1 MTNIHSLLID
11 DSQYFEKIKKYN
23 HIIVYGAGNKA
34 KLTIPLLE
42 NKGIVPCVVCDGNS
56 ALWGKTFLGKYPI
69 CSYEQATSKFSNY
82 CILICATVHVAT
94 EIIEELGKKGEKNP
108 IYHCCNLFK
117 VDSRFLS
124 TQDYLSN
131 LDRYSAVYDLLED
144 DLSKQI
150 YIEFLNSKMT
160 GSMFSLQKL
169 TDGDTFFDQQL
180 LGPCS
185 SDDVYV
191 DAGAYTGDTLCRFI
205 AYSGLRYK
213 KAILF
218 EADEANFCALKN
230 FVDYGVVPHT
240 QLMNCALWSEK
251 AEKKFY
257 TLTDNHNLHFDSPNL
272 FNDFNEI
279 ADNTSLFTSEK
290 QHTSPIAQ
298 RVQTVTLD
306 SALENELPTIM
317 KINALAADLPILEG
331 SVQTLKRCC
340 PDIILEYGVRPEYI
354 LSEVEFLTQLNLG
367 YRFYLRQKSIF
378 GDNKT
383 ILYALGGKRHGSTN
397 ET

>member
-1 MTNIHSLLID
+1 MTNIRSLLID
-11 DSQYFEKIKKYN
+11 DSQYFENIKKYS

-42 NKGIVPCVVCDGNS
+42 SKGIVPCAVCDGNS
-56 ALWGKTFLGKYPI
+56 ALWGNTFLGKYPI
-69 CSYEQATSKFSNY
+69 YSYEQATSEFSNY

-108 IYHCCNLFK
+108 VFHCCNLFK
-117 VDSRFLS
+117 VDSCFLS

-131 LDRYSAVYDLLED
+131 FDRYSAVYDLLQD

-169 TDGDTFFDQQL
+169 TDGDTFFDQEL
-180 LGPCS
+180 LGSCS

-240 QLMNCALWSEK
+240 QLINCALWSEK
-251 AEKKFY
+251 TEKNFY
-257 TLTDNHNLHFDSPNL
+257 TLKDNHNLHFGSPNL

-279 ADNTSLFTSEK
+279 ADNTSLFASEK
-290 QHTSPIAQ
+290 QNTSAISQ
-298 RVQTVTLD
+298 KVETVTLD
-306 SALENELPTIM
+306 SVLQSESPTIM

-331 SVQTLKRCC
+331 SIQTLKRCL
-340 PDIILEYGVRPEYI
+340 PNIILEYGVRPEYI
-354 LSEVEFLTQLNLG
+354 LAEVELLHGLNLG

-383 ILYALGGKRHGSTN
+383 VLYALSN
-397 ET
+397 SPNMNI

>member
-56 ALWGKTFLGKYPI
+56 ALWGNTFLGKYPI

-180 LGPCS
+180 LGSCS

-218 EADEANFCALKN
+218 EADAANFCALKN

-240 QLMNCALWSEK
+240 QLINCALWSEK
-251 AEKKFY
+251 TEKNFY
-257 TLTDNHNLHFDSPNL
+257 TLKDNHNLHFGSPNL
-272 FNDFNEI
+272 FNDFSEI
-279 ADNTSLFTSEK
+279 ADNTSLFASEK

-298 RVQTVTLD
+298 KVQTVTLD

-331 SVQTLKRCC
+331 SVQTLKRSC
-340 PDIILEYGVRPEYI
+340 PDIVLEYGVRPEYI
-354 LSEVEFLTQLNLG
+354 LAEIELLHGLNLG
-367 YRFYLRQKSIF
+367 YHFYLRQKSIF

-383 ILYALGGKRHGSTN
+383 VLYALSN
-397 ET
+397 SPNMNI

>member
-23 HIIVYGAGNKA
+23 HIIIYGAGNKA

-180 LGPCS
+180 LGSCS

-240 QLMNCALWSEK
+240 QLINCALWSEK
-251 AEKKFY
+251 TEKNFY
-257 TLTDNHNLHFDSPNL
+257 TLKDNHNLHFGSPNL

-279 ADNTSLFTSEK
+279 ADNTSLFASEK
-290 QHTSPIAQ
+290 QNTSAISQ
-298 RVQTVTLD
+298 KVETVTLD
-306 SALENELPTIM
+306 SVLQSESPTIM

-331 SVQTLKRCC
+331 SIQTLKRCL
-340 PDIILEYGVRPEYI
+340 PNIILEYGVRPEYI
-354 LSEVEFLTQLNLG
+354 LAEVELLHGLNLG

-383 ILYALGGKRHGSTN
+383 VLYALSN
-397 ET
+397 SPNMNI

>member
-56 ALWGKTFLGKYPI
+56 ALWGNTFLGKYPI

-180 LGPCS
+180 LGSCS

-240 QLMNCALWSEK
+240 QLINCALWSEK
-251 AEKKFY
+251 TEKNFY
-257 TLTDNHNLHFDSPNL
+257 TLKDNHNLHFGSPNL

-279 ADNTSLFTSEK
+279 ADNTSLFASEK
-290 QHTSPIAQ
+290 QNTSAISQ
-298 RVQTVTLD
+298 KVETVTLD
-306 SALENELPTIM
+306 SVLQSESPTIM

-331 SVQTLKRCC
+331 SIQTLKRCL
-340 PDIILEYGVRPEYI
+340 PNIILEYGVRPEYI
-354 LSEVEFLTQLNLG
+354 LAEVELLHGLNLG

-383 ILYALGGKRHGSTN
+383 VLYALSN
-397 ET
+397 SPNMNI

>member
-56 ALWGKTFLGKYPI
+56 ALWGNTFLGKYPI

-117 VDSRFLS
+117 VDSCFLS

-131 LDRYSAVYDLLED
+131 FDRYSAVYDLLED

-180 LGPCS
+180 LGSCS

-240 QLMNCALWSEK
+240 QLINCALWSEK
-251 AEKKFY
+251 TEKNFY
-257 TLTDNHNLHFDSPNL
+257 TLKDNHNLHFGSPNL

-279 ADNTSLFTSEK
+279 ADNTSLFASEK
-290 QHTSPIAQ
+290 QNTSAISQ
-298 RVQTVTLD
+298 KVETVTLD
-306 SALENELPTIM
+306 CVLQSESPTIM

-331 SVQTLKRCC
+331 SIQTLKRCL
-340 PDIILEYGVRPEYI
+340 PNIILEYGVRPEYI
-354 LSEVEFLTQLNLG
+354 LAEVELLHGLNLG

-383 ILYALGGKRHGSTN
+383 VLYALSN
-397 ET
+397 SPNMNI

>member
-23 HIIVYGAGNKA
+23 HIIIYGAGNKA

-180 LGPCS
+180 LGSCS

-240 QLMNCALWSEK
+240 QLINCALWSEK
-251 AEKKFY
+251 TEKNFY
-257 TLTDNHNLHFDSPNL
+257 TLKDNHNLHFGSPNL

-279 ADNTSLFTSEK
+279 ADNTSLFASEK
-290 QHTSPIAQ
+290 QNTSAISQ
-298 RVQTVTLD
+298 KVETVTLD
-306 SALENELPTIM
+306 SVLQSESPTIM

-331 SVQTLKRCC
+331 SIQTLKRCL
-340 PDIILEYGVRPEYI
+340 PNIILEYGVRPEYI
-354 LSEVEFLTQLNLG
+354 LAEVELLHGLNLG

-383 ILYALGGKRHGSTN
+383 VLYALRGK
-397 ET
+397 

>member
-23 HIIVYGAGNKA
+23 HIIIYGAGNKA

-131 LDRYSAVYDLLED
+131 LDRYSAVYDLLQD

-180 LGPCS
+180 LGSCS

-240 QLMNCALWSEK
+240 QLINCALWSEK
-251 AEKKFY
+251 TEKNFY
-257 TLTDNHNLHFDSPNL
+257 TLKDNHNLHFGSPNL

-279 ADNTSLFTSEK
+279 ADNTSLFASEK
-290 QHTSPIAQ
+290 QNTSAISQ
-298 RVQTVTLD
+298 KVETVTLD
-306 SALENELPTIM
+306 SVLQSESPTIM

-331 SVQTLKRCC
+331 SIQTLKRCL
-340 PDIILEYGVRPEYI
+340 PNIILEYGVRPEYI
-354 LSEVEFLTQLNLG
+354 LAEVELLHGLNLG

-383 ILYALGGKRHGSTN
+383 VLYALRGK
-397 ET
+397 